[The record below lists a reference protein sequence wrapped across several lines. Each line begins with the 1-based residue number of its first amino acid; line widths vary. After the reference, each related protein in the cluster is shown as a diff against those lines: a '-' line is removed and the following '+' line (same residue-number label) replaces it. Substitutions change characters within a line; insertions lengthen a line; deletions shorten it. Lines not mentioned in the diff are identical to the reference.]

1 MTTASPL
8 LADVESMKHMLTAVA
23 RGGERADPEYSKLR
37 LKLIRSPIA
46 DRLPRFVHTCR
57 DQNEFWGFIQPKF
70 AKYRDRTTF
79 IAEEFASLLDEL
91 ERVDLHAG
99 HEPIQQAL
107 AKVDSAHVQEAW
119 RKALDRRHDDPEGAI
134 TAARTLLESVCKHIL
149 TVRGVPF
156 DEGLDLPK
164 LHALAIEQLNLAPSQ
179 HTEPLFKTILGN
191 CQNVVNALGT
201 LRNKLGDAHGKAP
214 RQVKPAPRHAE
225 LAVNLAGTM
234 AAFLVATWEA
244 RHFARTSILRRHP

>member
-1 MTTASPL
+1 MSAPHPL
-8 LADVESMKHMLTAVA
+8 LRDVESMKHMLMDAA
-23 RGGERADPEYSKLR
+23 CGGDKSDPGYPLLR
-37 LKLIRSPIA
+37 LKLIKTPIK
-46 DRLPRFVHTCR
+46 DLLPHFVQTCR
-57 DQNEFWGFIQPKF
+57 NLGEFWSFIKPKF
-70 AKYRDRTTF
+70 AHY
-79 IAEEFASLLDEL
+79 EERRAFLREAFDPLLSAL
-91 ERVDLHAG
+91 EQDSAAPA
-99 HEPIQQAL
+99 HEPIHQAL
-107 AKVDSAHVQEAW
+107 AKVDSTHVQDAW
-119 RKALDRRHDDPEGAI
+119 RKALERRHDDPEGAI

-149 TVRGVPF
+149 TAQGVPF

-191 CQNVVNALGT
+191 CQSVVNALGT

-225 LAVNLAGTM
+225 LAVNLGGTM

-244 RHFARTSILRRHP
+244 RQPSTP

>member
-1 MTTASPL
+1 MLTPSPL
-8 LADVESMKHMLTAVA
+8 LADLESMKHLLTAVA
-23 RGGERADPEYSKLR
+23 HGGERTDPTFANLR
-37 LKLIRSPIA
+37 LKLIKSPIA
-46 DRLPRFVHTCR
+46 GRLPRFVHTCR
-57 DQNEFWGFIQPKF
+57 DLDEFWSFIQPKF
-70 AKYRDRTTF
+70 PRYRDRTTF
-79 IAEEFASLLDEL
+79 LVEEFAPLLDEL
-91 ERVDLHAG
+91 ERSGLHPA
-99 HEPIQQAL
+99 HELIHQAL
-107 AKVDSAHVQEAW
+107 AKVDSDFVRETWQ
-119 RKALDRRHDDPEGAI
+119 RALDRRNDDPEGAI

-149 TVRGVPF
+149 TAHGVPF
-156 DEGLDLPK
+156 DDGMDLPK

-244 RHFARTSILRRHP
+244 RENVSQ